1 MLKKIVSQNVAL
13 QQLFA
18 ADRAS
23 LLNEIETLRNRYA
36 VEVVQV
42 ARVQASSTSTINDTT
57 FTSEYDSKSDF
68 RAH

>member
-23 LLNEIETLRNRYA
+23 LLNEIETLRNRSA